1 MNLSFFE
8 AAAERAVKTFA
19 QTLIA
24 VLTLSSAPL
33 DVMHTAWQGDLSLAL
48 GATLLSLLTSLAGL
62 TPPVSGP
69 AVPSAPLAGDGPK
82 HAADAA
88 PVTAPI
94 VLPPVPAAAGDSHG
108 A

>member
-1 MNLSFFE
+1 MSLTFFE

-24 VLTLSSAPL
+24 VLTLSSAPI

-62 TPPVSGP
+62 TPPVVP
-69 AVPSAPLAGDGPK
+69 ALAPLAPPDAPPAR
-82 HAADAA
+82 HAADV
-88 PVTAPI
+88 PP
-94 VLPPVPAAAGDSHG
+94 LPVPVSVGDTHD